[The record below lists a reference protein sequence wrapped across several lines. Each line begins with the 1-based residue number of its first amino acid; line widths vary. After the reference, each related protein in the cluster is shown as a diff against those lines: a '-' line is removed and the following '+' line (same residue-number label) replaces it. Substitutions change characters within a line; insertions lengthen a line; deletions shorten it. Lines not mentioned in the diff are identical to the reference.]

1 MTDQF
6 SPPIHTALFPFRSR
20 LGLSICL
27 SLTDLVP
34 AAGAALPPASD
45 GSANLTDTHDPGEAD
60 RQTDRRQSSSLAA
73 RALPRPSDEAPARRR
88 TYPGNSFH
96 LYSIARE
103 EKLAFSI
110 WESRGTKGD
119 AYIVCLVANR
129 PWRGLVPHCIS
140 FIHGRIAPSGQL
152 ELHACSNHGTWLWLM
167 LGTHRPNP
175 DFPSSMSALSLSLV
189 VGESKVRR
197 TSVVRPRPPARARQR
212 QVMVDKSSR
221 LPHFRYTTLSILG
234 F

>member
-1 MTDQF
+1 M
-6 SPPIHTALFPFRSR
+6 SPPRGALP
-20 LGLSICL
+20 L
-27 SLTDLVP
+27 SLTPRPVDLSVLDRP
-34 AAGAALPPASD
+34 GSRRRAGAALPTASD

-119 AYIVCLVANR
+119 AYVVCLVANR
-129 PWRGLVPHCIS
+129 PRRGLVPHFIS

-175 DFPSSMSALSLSLV
+175 DFPSSMSALSLSLSWS
-189 VGESKVRR
+189 GESKVRR
-197 TSVVRPRPPARARQR
+197 TSVVRPPARPPGSGR
-212 QVMVDKSSR
+212 
-221 LPHFRYTTLSILG
+221 
-234 F
+234 